1 MINQFK
7 DLLVTVK
14 PPEHFRWSVLSAWQ
28 KRKHEDKVA
37 KETIQIGLV
46 AFFAVVAGLALM
58 FAGRR
63 SNGA

>member
-1 MINQFK
+1 M
-7 DLLVTVK
+7 LVTVK
-14 PPEHFRWSVLSAWQ
+14 PPDHFRRIVLSAWN

-63 SNGA
+63 SNAA

>member
-1 MINQFK
+1 MSIQLKN
-7 DLLVTVK
+7 LLVTVK
-14 PPEHFRWSVLSAWQ
+14 PPDHFRRKVLSAWN

-63 SNGA
+63 SNAA

>member
-1 MINQFK
+1 M
-7 DLLVTVK
+7 
-14 PPEHFRWSVLSAWQ
+14 SAWN

-58 FAGRR
+58 FANRR
-63 SNGA
+63 SNAA